1 MNQSMASDMA
11 IDGTEQLDGV
21 STALGRA
28 WEWIGA
34 RQGPNGSW
42 EGEVTWCPIITAQY
56 VIARRI
62 LNLSFDDSTRAGI
75 IRYFEVTRV
84 NGVGWGLHR
93 ESHPYVF
100 VTTLVYVA
108 LRLLGVSPQH
118 PLTQP
123 AREWLLAQP
132 GGVAAIPTWGKFW
145 LALIGLYEY
154 RGMNRIPPE
163 LFLLPRWLP
172 AHPDKLYCHTRYIYL
187 GMAYLAGREFR
198 VELPETSELR
208 EELYATPYAQVDFAA
223 SRNRLSPSDV
233 YVPPTPLLR
242 RVFGLLRWG
251 ARLSPAPLARRA
263 LAHCASRIEYEQRAS
278 RYQGLSPVNGLL
290 NTLAM
295 SDLRHPDLEACV
307 EGLER
312 WRWRDEREGVRF
324 AGARSNAWDT
334 AFTMQALVECAP
346 AGAEYAPAIAHQ
358 REFLRHGYDFLRRT
372 QMTEELPDRRG
383 QARDPIRG
391 GWCFSDGQHRWP
403 VSDCTAEAL
412 CAVLAAHGWHDLI
425 PANERISDDRLQ
437 SAAEFILSRQNPD
450 GGFGTYERRRG
461 GRFLEWISER
471 INPSEMFGQCMTERS
486 YIECTSSAV
495 KALSRYE
502 RAFPG
507 RMATAAPLD
516 RARSFLR
523 SRQRADGSYPG
534 FWGINFT
541 YASFFVAE
549 ALRESLPDPAGAAGD
564 PVLRRIGEWLIAH
577 QRQDGGWGEHYASC
591 LDGVYREHSQS
602 QAVMTAWAVLALL
615 VIVGPESSTVER
627 GIAWLISRQTGNGT
641 WRREAV
647 NGVFFGSAMLDYELY
662 RAYFPAWALARYAH
676 MLEPMLEPKVERK

>member
-1 MNQSMASDMA
+1 MTEPTA
-11 IDGTEQLDGV
+11 IDGTENGV
-21 STALGRA
+21 STALERA

-34 RQGPNGSW
+34 RQSANGCW
-42 EGEVTWCPIITAQY
+42 EGEVIWCPMITAQY

-62 LNLSFDDSTRAGI
+62 LNLGFDDSTRDGI
-75 IRYFEVTRV
+75 IRYFETTRV
-84 NGVGWGLHR
+84 NGAGWGLHP
-93 ESHPYVF
+93 ESQPYVF

-108 LRLLGVSPQH
+108 LRLLGVPPEH

-154 RGMNRIPPE
+154 RGMSRIPPE

-172 AHPDKLYCHTRYIYL
+172 VHPDKLYCHTRYIYL
-187 GMAYLAGREFR
+187 GIAYLAGREFR

-208 EELYATPYAQVDFAA
+208 RELYADPYARIEFA
-223 SRNRLSPSDV
+223 SFRNRVSPSDV
-233 YVPPTPLLR
+233 YVEPSPLLR
-242 RVFGLLRWG
+242 RVFGLLRWA
-251 ARLSPAPLARRA
+251 ARLSPAPLKRRA

-278 RYQGLSPVNGLL
+278 RYQGLSPVNGIL
-290 NTLAM
+290 NTIAMFDMRHSELAT
-295 SDLRHPDLEACV
+295 SV

-312 WRWRDEREGVRF
+312 WRWQDDREGVRF

-334 AFTMQALVECAP
+334 AFTMQALVEYTP
-346 AGAEYAPAIAHQ
+346 AGAQA
-358 REFLRHGYDFLRRT
+358 REFLRRGYGFLRDT
-372 QMTEELPDRRG
+372 QMIEELPDLRA

-412 CAVLAAHGWHDLI
+412 CAILAAHDSPGLI
-425 PANERISDDRLQ
+425 PANQRISDDRLQ
-437 SAAEFILSRQNPD
+437 SAAEFILARQNPD

-461 GRFLEWISER
+461 ARFLEQ
-471 INPSEMFGQCMTERS
+471 INPSEMFGQCMTEGS

-495 KALSRYE
+495 KALSRFA

-507 RMATAAPLD
+507 RIATASAVA
-516 RARSFLR
+516 RACAFLR
-523 SRQRADGSYPG
+523 SRQRSDGSYPG

-541 YASFFVAE
+541 YASLFVTE
-549 ALRESLPDPAGAAGD
+549 ALSESRLAGD
-564 PVLRRIGEWLIAH
+564 GTLRRIAEWLIAH
-577 QRQDGGWGEHYASC
+577 QREDGGWGEHYTSC

-602 QAVMTAWAVLALL
+602 QAVMTAWALLAL
-615 VIVGPESSTVER
+615 IEIGGPESSAVER
-627 GIAWLISRQTGNGT
+627 GIAWLMARQSNDGI
-641 WRREAV
+641 WPREAV

-662 RAYFPAWALARYAH
+662 RAYFPAWALARYART
-676 MLEPMLEPKVERK
+676 LESKRMDRK

>member
-1 MNQSMASDMA
+1 MNRHMNQSTA
-11 IDGTEQLDGV
+11 IDGTENDV
-21 STALGRA
+21 STALERA

-34 RQGPNGSW
+34 RQSANGSW
-42 EGEVTWCPIITAQY
+42 EGEVIWCPIITAQY

-62 LNLSFDDSTRAGI
+62 LHRDFDDSTRAGI

-84 NGVGWGLHR
+84 KGVGWGLHR
-93 ESHPYVF
+93 ESQPYVF

-108 LRLLGVSPQH
+108 LRLLGISAEH
-118 PLTQP
+118 RLTQP

-163 LFLLPRWLP
+163 LFLLPRWFP

-198 VELPETSELR
+198 AELPETSQLR

-223 SRNRLSPSDV
+223 SRNQLSPSDV

-242 RVFGLLRWG
+242 RIFGLLRWG
-251 ARLSPAPLARRA
+251 ARLLPAPIKRRA
-263 LAHCASRIEYEQRAS
+263 LAYCASRIVYEQRAS
-278 RYQGLSPVNGLL
+278 RYQGLSPVNGIL

-295 SDLRHPDLEACV
+295 SDMHHPDLEASV
-307 EGLER
+307 EGMER
-312 WRWRDEREGVRF
+312 WRWCDEREGIRF

-334 AFTMQALVECAP
+334 AFTMQALL
-346 AGAEYAPAIAHQ
+346 EYAPAIAHE
-358 REFLRHGYDFLRRT
+358 REFLRRGYGFLRDT

-425 PANERISDDRLQ
+425 PAHERISDDRLQ

-461 GRFLEWISER
+461 GRFLEQ

-541 YASFFVAE
+541 YANLFVTE
-549 ALRESLPDPAGAAGD
+549 ALSESLAGD
-564 PVLRRIGEWLIAH
+564 PVLKRIGEWLIAH
-577 QRQDGGWGEHYASC
+577 QRQDGGWGEHYTSC

-602 QAVMTAWAVLALL
+602 QAVMTAWALLALL
-615 VIVGPESSTVER
+615 VIVGPESSAVER
-627 GIAWLISRQTGNGT
+627 GIAWLISRQTGKGI
-641 WRREAV
+641 WPREAV

-662 RAYFPAWALARYAH
+662 RAYFPAWALARYAR
-676 MLEPMLEPKVERK
+676 MLEPKVESK

>member
-1 MNQSMASDMA
+1 MNQSTA
-11 IDGTEQLDGV
+11 IDGAENGL
-21 STALGRA
+21 STALERG

-34 RQGPNGSW
+34 RQSANGSW
-42 EGEVTWCPIITAQY
+42 EGEVIWCPIITAQY

-62 LNLSFDDSTRAGI
+62 LNRDANFSLDDATRAGI
-75 IRYFEVTRV
+75 IRYFEGTRV

-108 LRLLGVSPQH
+108 LRLLGISAEH

-163 LFLLPRWLP
+163 LFLLPRWFP

-198 VELPETSELR
+198 VELPETAQLR

-223 SRNRLSPSDV
+223 SRNHLSPSDV
-233 YVPPTPLLR
+233 YVQPTPLLR
-242 RVFGLLRWG
+242 RMFGLLRWG
-251 ARLSPAPLARRA
+251 ARLSPAPLRRRA
-263 LAHCASRIEYEQRAS
+263 LAYCASRIEYEQRAS
-278 RYQGLSPVNGLL
+278 RYQGLSPVNGIL
-290 NTLAM
+290 NTLALSDM
-295 SDLRHPDLEACV
+295 SDLRHPDLQASV

-312 WRWRDEREGVRF
+312 WRWQDEREGVRF

-334 AFTMQALVECAP
+334 AFTMQALLES
-346 AGAEYAPAIAHQ
+346 APAIARE
-358 REFLRHGYDFLRRT
+358 REFLRGGYGFLRDT

-412 CAVLAAHGWHDLI
+412 SAVLAAHRCHDLI
-425 PANERISDDRLQ
+425 PARERISDDRLQ
-437 SAAEFILSRQNPD
+437 SAAEFILARQNPD

-461 GRFLEWISER
+461 GRFLSWISER
-471 INPSEMFGQCMTERS
+471 INPSEMFGQCMTEGS
-486 YIECTSSAV
+486 YIECTASAV

-507 RMATAAPLD
+507 RMATAAPVA
-516 RARSFLR
+516 RACSFLR
-523 SRQRADGSYPG
+523 SRQLADGSYPG

-541 YASFFVAE
+541 YASLFVAE
-549 ALRESLPDPAGAAGD
+549 ALHESLHDPGHVAGD
-564 PVLRRIGEWLIAH
+564 PTLRRIGDWLIAH
-577 QRQDGGWGEHYASC
+577 QRQDGGWGEHYTSC
-591 LDGVYREHSQS
+591 LDGVYREHPQS

-615 VIVGPESSTVER
+615 LIIDPERGPESSAVER
-627 GIAWLISRQTGNGT
+627 GVAWLISRQTGNGI
-641 WRREAV
+641 WPREAV

-676 MLEPMLEPKVERK
+676 MLELMLDPRVERK

>member
-1 MNQSMASDMA
+1 MNRLMNQSTA
-11 IDGTEQLDGV
+11 IDGTENGV
-21 STALGRA
+21 STALKRA

-34 RQGPNGSW
+34 RQSANGSW
-42 EGEVTWCPIITAQY
+42 EGEVIWCPIITAQY

-62 LNLSFDDSTRAGI
+62 LNLDFDDATREGI

-84 NGVGWGLHR
+84 NGMGWGLHR

-108 LRLLGVSPQH
+108 LRLLGVSPGH
-118 PLTQP
+118 RLTQP
-123 AREWLLAQP
+123 AREWLRAQP

-154 RGMNRIPPE
+154 RGMHGIPPE
-163 LFLLPRWLP
+163 LFLLPRWFP
-172 AHPDKLYCHTRYIYL
+172 AHPDNLYCHTRYIYL

-198 VELPETSELR
+198 VELPETAELR
-208 EELYATPYAQVDFAA
+208 EELYATSYAQVDFAA
-223 SRNRLSPSDV
+223 FRNRLSPTDV
-233 YVPPTPLLR
+233 YVQPTPLLR
-242 RVFGLLRWG
+242 RVFGLLRFA
-251 ARLSPAPLARRA
+251 ARLSPAPLRHRA

-278 RYQGLSPVNGLL
+278 RYQGISPVNGIL

-295 SDLRHPDLEACV
+295 SDMRHPDLAASV
-307 EGLER
+307 EGMER
-312 WRWRDEREGVRF
+312 WRWSDEREGVRF

-334 AFTMQALVECAP
+334 AFTMQALL
-346 AGAEYAPAIAHQ
+346 EYAPTGA
-358 REFLRHGYDFLRRT
+358 RERELRRGYDFLRRT

-412 CAVLAAHGWHDLI
+412 CAILAAHDRPGLI
-425 PANERISDDRLQ
+425 PSNERISDDRLQ
-437 SAAEFILSRQNPD
+437 SAAEFILARQNPD

-461 GRFLEWISER
+461 GRFLEN

-486 YIECTSSAV
+486 YIECTASAV

-507 RMATAAPLD
+507 RMATAAPLE

-523 SRQRADGSYPG
+523 SRQLADGSYPG

-541 YASFFVAE
+541 YASLFVAE
-549 ALRESLPDPAGAAGD
+549 ALSESLHDPARIAGD

-577 QRQDGGWGEHYASC
+577 QRQDGGWGEHYTSC

-615 VIVGPESSTVER
+615 VIVGSESSAVER
-627 GIAWLISRQTGNGT
+627 GITWLTSRQSDGI
-641 WRREAV
+641 WPREAV

-662 RAYFPAWALARYAH
+662 RAYFPAWALARYAR
-676 MLEPMLEPKVERK
+676 MLEPMLEPRVKRK